1 MVQNHSSG
9 LCRLGK
15 PLLNREGSIYL
26 YEAREAIVG
35 GPIRKELFERTWQ
48 KSYQIQLETSSDTE
62 LLSTDGWL
70 YNNPESDTHC
80 TPSTGPG
87 WGTDPAPISV
97 IPTSHLHISV
107 ADRTG
112 AEPSN

>member
-1 MVQNHSSG
+1 MRRST
-9 LCRLGK
+9 R
-15 PLLNREGSIYL
+15 NREGSIYL
-26 YEAREAIVG
+26 YEAREAMFKGTIG
-35 GPIRKELFERTWQ
+35 KDLFERTWQ
-48 KSYQIQLETSSDTE
+48 NSSDSE

-87 WGTDPAPISV
+87 WGTNPAPISV